1 MTSRPFVRALGSLF
15 CLSFVSC
22 ATTTPEPSPPAAE
35 APPVAP
41 EPAPAPVEPAPAEPV
56 AEAAPAAESPPAA
69 ETTPPEADPNNAQRD
84 IRYVVTPEGLR
95 AELLGVAFTCNAEAV
110 KGPSGFGVKVTLE
123 ATASADRSMLA
134 PEHGPLAFAGA
145 IQRKGKAEAE
155 TFGDERKGDGTLSL
169 PAGKAV
175 KLVREWP
182 GKGKGGALSNGDV
195 LELDVGLWGF
205 GTTDADRR
213 PVKQF
218 LRVKLRVIEWKGRA
232 TVEPPPSFSGKKKK

>member
-1 MTSRPFVRALGSLF
+1 MTSRPFVRALGSLV
-15 CLSFVSC
+15 CLSLVSC
-22 ATTTPEPSPPAAE
+22 ATAAPEPPKAAE
-35 APPVAP
+35 APTVA
-41 EPAPAPVEPAPAEPV
+41 AEP
-56 AEAAPAAESPPAA
+56 AEAAPAEPASDEPSAEAAPATEPPAAA

-84 IRYVVTPEGLR
+84 IRYVVTPDGLR
-95 AELLGVAFTCNAEAV
+95 AELLGVSFTCNAEAV

-134 PEHGPLAFAGA
+134 PEHGPLAFAGT
-145 IQRKGKAEAE
+145 IKRKGKAESE
-155 TFGDERKGDGTLSL
+155 TFGDERKGEGTLSL

-182 GKGKGGALSNGDV
+182 AKGKGGALSNGDV
-195 LELDVGLWGF
+195 LELDVGLWGL

-213 PVKQF
+213 PAKQF

-232 TVEPPPSFSGKKKK
+232 TVEPPPSFSGKKK